1 MSKPILY
8 IKQGCPWCI
17 DALSYFS
24 KIGLNLD
31 VVDVINN
38 PSKMEDLLS
47 CSGQNKT
54 PTLKNGGFVV
64 ADFDINEFKQSMIEN
79 PNEAKK
85 LGINKV

>member
-1 MSKPILY
+1 MSEPILY

-17 DALSYFS
+17 DALAYFNE
-24 KIGLNLD
+24 IGLNLD

-54 PTLKNGGFVV
+54 PTLKNGEFVV
-64 ADFDINEFKQSMIEN
+64 ADFDIDEFKQAMVEN
-79 PNEAKK
+79 SEQAKK
-85 LGINKV
+85 LGFK